1 MSMNIKLKD
10 DDSQGKSL
18 LLELYQSA
26 SQMYEQLEVFFF
38 LHFLLDSLRKVL
50 IFNIIP
56 DPLFT

>member
-38 LHFLLDSLRKVL
+38 FAFSARFIEESLD
-50 IFNIIP
+50 F
-56 DPLFT
+56 